1 MVGEVLSKLTTLLF
15 TKRCQGGVMHAMV
28 IGGKVVESLP
38 GSVLEVEALE
48 GLCWIDLSMANT
60 MNDRSHLETNVS
72 LGMV

>member
-1 MVGEVLSKLTTLLF
+1 
-15 TKRCQGGVMHAMV
+15 MHAMV